1 MSEEI
6 IKVLDNLGEKFGI
19 AIDWTSQNIMPYIQE
34 LMNRYRSYFI
44 TSCAIWL
51 ILELVL
57 LVISI
62 VVFRGCLKEKEK
74 NNYWDWD
81 DEGLGRLIFLII
93 STSILIV
100 ALPITIQLLLKGIY
114 MPEFIFI
121 TAIGGIK

>member
-19 AIDWTSQNIMPYIQE
+19 VVDWTSQNIMPYIQE

-44 TSCAIWL
+44 TSCVIWL
-51 ILELVL
+51 SLELVL

-62 VVFRGCLKEKEK
+62 VIFKGCIKEKKEK
-74 NNYWDWD
+74 QYWNWD
-81 DEGLGRLIFLII
+81 DEGLGRMIFLMVSAIFLII
-93 STSILIV
+93 
-100 ALPITIQLLLKGIY
+100 ALPITIQMLLKGIY

-121 TAIGGIK
+121 NAIGGIK

>member
-19 AIDWTSQNIMPYIQE
+19 AIDWTSQNVMPYIQE

-44 TSCAIWL
+44 TSCVIWL
-51 ILELVL
+51 VLELIL

-62 VVFRGCLKEKEK
+62 VVFRGGLKEKK
-74 NNYWDWD
+74 KDRYWRWD
-81 DEGLGRLIFLII
+81 EEGLYRTIFLIT
-93 STSILIV
+93 STIILGI
-100 ALPITIQLLLKGIY
+100 ALPITIQMLLKGIY

-121 TAIGGIK
+121 NAIGGIK

>member
-19 AIDWTSQNIMPYIQE
+19 AIDWTSQNVMPYIQE

-62 VVFRGCLKEKEK
+62 VVFRGGVKQKKEDK
-74 NNYWDWD
+74 YWSWD
-81 DEGLGRLIFLII
+81 EEGFFRMLFLII
-93 STSILIV
+93 STMILII

-121 TAIGGIK
+121 NAIGGIK

>member
-19 AIDWTSQNIMPYIQE
+19 AIDWTSQNVMPYIQE

-44 TSCAIWL
+44 TSCVIWL
-51 ILELVL
+51 VLELVL

-62 VVFRGCLKEKEK
+62 VVFRGGVKQKKEDKFWC
-74 NNYWDWD
+74 WDE
-81 DEGLGRLIFLII
+81 EGLFRIIFLII
-93 STSILIV
+93 SATTLVVS
-100 ALPITIQLLLKGIY
+100 LPITIQMLLKGIF

-121 TAIGGIK
+121 NAIGGIK

>member
-19 AIDWTSQNIMPYIQE
+19 VIDWTSQNIMPYIQE
-34 LMNRYRSYFI
+34 LMNRFRSYFI
-44 TSCAIWL
+44 TSCVIWL

-62 VVFRGCLKEKEK
+62 VIFRGGLKEKDKEK
-74 NNYWDWD
+74 YWEWT
-81 DEGLGRLIFLII
+81 DEGLGRFIFLMTSTII
-93 STSILIV
+93 LAI
-100 ALPITIQLLLKGIY
+100 ALPITIQMLLKGIY

-121 TAIGGIK
+121 NAIGGIK